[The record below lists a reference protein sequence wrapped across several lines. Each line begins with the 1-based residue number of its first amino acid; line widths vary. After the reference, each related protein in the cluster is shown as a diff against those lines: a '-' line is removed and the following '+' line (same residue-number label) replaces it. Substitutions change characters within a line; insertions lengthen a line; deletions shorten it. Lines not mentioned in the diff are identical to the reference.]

1 MNRKDQDMKEC
12 TDKVLAYGEVTN
24 HSHRA
29 TAKSA
34 RVFEDDIGHRTL
46 VAPRGTKVVHEEHKP
61 ITIPPGE
68 YDRTIVQ
75 EFDPFAEEV
84 REVRD

>member
-1 MNRKDQDMKEC
+1 MKEC
-12 TDKVLAYGEVTN
+12 TDKALAYGEVTG

-29 TAKSA
+29 IAKTAKVYE
-34 RVFEDDIGHRTL
+34 RDDGSRIL

-61 ITIPPGE
+61 ITVPPGE
-68 YDRTIVQ
+68 YERSIVQ

-84 REVRD
+84 RQVRD

>member
-1 MNRKDQDMKEC
+1 MKEC
-12 TDKVLAYGEVTN
+12 EDKALAYGEVTG

-29 TAKSA
+29 VAKTAKVYEHEGG
-34 RVFEDDIGHRTL
+34 RRTL
-46 VAPRGTKVVHEEHKP
+46 SAPRGTKVVHEEHK
-61 ITIPPGE
+61 TISVPAGE

-75 EFDPFAEEV
+75 EYDPFADEI